1 MNRQKKPNE
10 TKDNQRERNHTQ
22 KFESLL
28 HRSRPKNAG
37 GSRQGHCCLAEKGR
51 QVKRILAIDPGM
63 SGGIAYHGHGG
74 IILDSMPATDQ
85 DVSTLILDRLGI
97 TDVCYIEKVGGY
109 VGGKGAPGSAMF
121 NFGRNVGFIHG
132 LIASTKTR
140 VIEVA
145 PQRWQ
150 KTIQAGTKATHGT
163 RWKAHL
169 KQIAQQ
175 RHPRLS
181 ITLKTADALLI
192 LEHALIAEGVK

>member
-1 MNRQKKPNE
+1 
-10 TKDNQRERNHTQ
+10 
-22 KFESLL
+22 
-28 HRSRPKNAG
+28 
-37 GSRQGHCCLAEKGR
+37 
-51 QVKRILAIDPGM
+51 M
-63 SGGIAYHGHGG
+63 SGGLAHYGPSGVT
-74 IILDSMPATDQ
+74 LDAMPATDA
-85 DVSTLILDRLGI
+85 DVRDLVLDRLGV
-97 TDVCYIEKVGGY
+97 TDVVYVEKVGGY

-121 NFGRNVGFIHG
+121 HFGRNVGFIHG

-192 LEHALIAEGVK
+192 LEHALIAEGLK

>member
-1 MNRQKKPNE
+1 MK
-10 TKDNQRERNHTQ
+10 
-22 KFESLL
+22 
-28 HRSRPKNAG
+28 
-37 GSRQGHCCLAEKGR
+37 C
-51 QVKRILAIDPGM
+51 ILAIDPGM
-63 SGGIAYHGHGG
+63 SGGLAHYGPSGVT
-74 IILDSMPATDQ
+74 LDAMPATDA
-85 DVSTLILDRLGI
+85 DVRDLVLDRLGV
-97 TDVCYIEKVGGY
+97 TDVVYIEKVGGY

-150 KTIQAGTKATHGT
+150 KTIQAGVKASYGT
-163 RWKAHL
+163 GWKAHL

>member
-1 MNRQKKPNE
+1 M
-10 TKDNQRERNHTQ
+10 
-22 KFESLL
+22 
-28 HRSRPKNAG
+28 
-37 GSRQGHCCLAEKGR
+37 
-51 QVKRILAIDPGM
+51 KRILAIDPGM

-74 IILDSMPATDQ
+74 IILDSMPTTDQ

-97 TDVCYIEKVGGY
+97 TDVVYIEKVGGY

-140 VIEVA
+140 VIEVT

-150 KTIQAGTKATHGT
+150 KTLGAGNSKTHGT
-163 RWKAHL
+163 RWKGHL
-169 KQIAQQ
+169 KGLAQQ
-175 RHPRLS
+175 RQPSLH
-181 ITLKTADALLI
+181 ITLKTADAVLI

>member
-1 MNRQKKPNE
+1 VKP
-10 TKDNQRERNHTQ
+10 
-22 KFESLL
+22 
-28 HRSRPKNAG
+28 
-37 GSRQGHCCLAEKGR
+37 
-51 QVKRILAIDPGM
+51 ILAIDPGL
-63 SGGIAYHGHGG
+63 SGGLAHYGPSGVT
-74 IILDSMPATDQ
+74 LDAMPATDA
-85 DVSTLILDRLGI
+85 DVRDLMLDRLGV
-97 TDVCYIEKVGGY
+97 TDVVYIEKVGGY

-175 RHPRLS
+175 RHPCQT

>member
-1 MNRQKKPNE
+1 
-10 TKDNQRERNHTQ
+10 
-22 KFESLL
+22 
-28 HRSRPKNAG
+28 
-37 GSRQGHCCLAEKGR
+37 
-51 QVKRILAIDPGM
+51 M

-74 IILDSMPATDQ
+74 IILDSMPTTDQ

-97 TDVCYIEKVGGY
+97 TDVVYVEKVGGY

-140 VIEVA
+140 VIEVT

-150 KTIQAGTKATHGT
+150 KTLGTGTSKTHGT
-163 RWKAHL
+163 RWKGHL
-169 KQIAQQ
+169 KGLAQQ
-175 RHPRLS
+175 RQPSLH
-181 ITLKTADALLI
+181 ITLKTADAVLI